1 MGTDWFLYVV
11 LVLLICLS
19 AFFSATETAFSTV
32 NKIRLRHYADNG
44 NKKAKT
50 ALQIAEDYDKALST
64 ILIGNNIV
72 NLSSSSIA
80 TVLAVAMFGSSGAAI
95 STIVITIVVL
105 IFGEVLPKSYAK
117 EHSESLA
124 LGVAKILK
132 ILMIVASP
140 LVFVFVQLKKLM
152 SRISRAESSPSMTE
166 EELKYIIENSEEE
179 GVLEEQE
186 SELVQSALE
195 FDEKEVQD
203 VLTPR
208 VDMVA
213 IDIEDDFA
221 TNRQIVLESRFSRI
235 PVYRESSDNII
246 GILHTRDF
254 LEAMLSG
261 SEPSIDALMQPAY
274 YIPKTQRASALLN
287 EFKRSKLH
295 IAVVVDAYGGTLGIV
310 TVEDI
315 LEELVGEIWDEDE
328 EERPKFKALSDSLF
342 EVSGDMNIEDFF
354 DEIDFDD
361 RNFDCNSTTMGGWA
375 LETFRRIP
383 TPGESFQYKNLLVTV
398 RELDDQRVTKL
409 HVELLPVEETEEED

>member
-310 TVEDI
+310 TLEDLI
-315 LEELVGEIWDEDE
+315 ELLVGDIWDEDE

-375 LETFRRIP
+375 LETSAGFP
-383 TPGESFQYKNLLVTV
+383 PPGKASN
-398 RELDDQRVTKL
+398 TKICL
-409 HVELLPVEETEEED
+409 SPCASWTTSG